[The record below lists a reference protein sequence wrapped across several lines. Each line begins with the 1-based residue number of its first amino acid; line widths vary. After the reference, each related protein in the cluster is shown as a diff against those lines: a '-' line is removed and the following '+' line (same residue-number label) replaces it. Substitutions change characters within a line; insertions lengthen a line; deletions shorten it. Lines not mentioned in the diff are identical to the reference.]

1 MRRLRTS
8 RPHSLGQS
16 GFLMADPAIPK
27 RRKKIN
33 WAPYILILPSLIY
46 LALFFAWPTVQALM
60 LAVREE
66 GVLLTIR
73 EEAERGAGLTGR
85 LQRGVQVTILG
96 MQANEISPAELDQPG
111 LITEIWYEIRVQDP
125 EGEPVEGWVSER
137 RLRVRETDE
146 DGEPVWGT
154 VRPVIGAEADPLLNV
169 HERPSGTS
177 EIIAR
182 LEPATAVDILDQS
195 VLEIWFLIQ
204 GEHENETIEGWVQSR
219 YIRVLGDTDQGRID
233 RGDTGIFTTRFI
245 QRMLNDRFFMPAFT
259 TTLLLMVLIIPFQ
272 FILAIIMA
280 LVIQSNLKGS
290 SIFLGI
296 FAIALGVSDLAVG
309 IVWYSV
315 FTHLGYL
322 NSVLQGLGLINAPI
336 TWLSADSRQFIIL
349 AIWMA
354 EIWRATA
361 IVMVV
366 VVSGMQA
373 ISTDVLEAAEI
384 FGASLWQRIRYIILP
399 LLKPSLQ
406 VALILR
412 TILAFQV
419 FAVVIVL
426 GGGDVVTVLARETYR
441 QYYALRNF
449 NVAAVYASF
458 ILLLSMISAFFYLRA
473 IRTQEE
479 TQG

>member
-1 MRRLRTS
+1 
-8 RPHSLGQS
+8 
-16 GFLMADPAIPK
+16 MADGATPK
-27 RRKKIN
+27 RRKRIN
-33 WAPYILILPSLIY
+33 WSPYILILPSLIY

-66 GVLLTIR
+66 GVLLSIR
-73 EEAERGAGLTGR
+73 EEPERGTAIVGR
-85 LQRGVQVTILG
+85 LARGTQITILDR
-96 MQANEISPAELDQPG
+96 QANEISPGEINEPG
-111 LITEIWYEIRVQDP
+111 LITENWFEIRVQDP
-125 EGEPVEGWVSER
+125 ETEPVQGWASER
-137 RLRVRETDE
+137 RIRVRETDE
-146 DGEPVWGT
+146 DGNPVWGT
-154 VRPVIGAEADPLLNV
+154 VRPVIGAEVDPLMNV
-169 HERPSGTS
+169 HERPSETS
-177 EIIAR
+177 DIIAR

-195 VLEIWFLIQ
+195 VLEIWFLVR
-204 GEHENETIEGWVQSR
+204 GEHENEVIEGWAQSR
-219 YIRVLGDTDQGRID
+219 YIRIFAAEEQGRVE
-233 RGDTGIFTTRFI
+233 RGDTAIFTTRFI

-259 TTLLLMVLIIPFQ
+259 TTILLMVLIIPFQ
-272 FILAIIMA
+272 FVLAIIMA
-280 LVIQSNLKGS
+280 LVVQANLKGS

-322 NSVLQGLGLINAPI
+322 NSILQTLGLISAPI
-336 TWLSADSRQFIIL
+336 TYLSADTRHWIIF

-373 ISTDVLEAAEI
+373 ISNDVLEAAEI
-384 FGASLWQRIRYIILP
+384 FGATYWQRIRHIILP
-399 LLKPSLQ
+399 LLRPSLQ

-441 QYYALRNF
+441 QYYDLRNF

-473 IRTQEE
+473 IKTQEE
-479 TQG
+479 TIG